1 MRALAG
7 RYRLLI
13 LTAAALG
20 GVALVALLST
30 GGAVRVCPVGQRL
43 VRGEGDAHERA
54 AGDYESHFKGRCAP
68 VAHPE
73 SDRDLA
79 RFSEY
84 AASRQGADTPR
95 EFARAVRQR
104 QRMERSPARVA
115 G

>member
-1 MRALAG
+1 MVEDPPGGAAPLHDPKASALVRSSGRGTKAMRALAG

-68 VAHPE
+68 VAHLE

-79 RFSEY
+79 RFSE
-84 AASRQGADTPR
+84 
-95 EFARAVRQR
+95 
-104 QRMERSPARVA
+104 
-115 G
+115 